1 MTTMNDNDIIFTST
15 LTVATLREMLG
26 DDVVITP
33 ELCSSIE
40 KALCDAVVAVIN
52 DLSLVDLGN
61 AQ

>member
-26 DDVVITP
+26 DDVAITP

-40 KALCDAVVAVIN
+40 QALCDAIVATIN
-52 DLSLVDLGN
+52 DISTFADLGN
-61 AQ
+61 V